1 MQASSSRGEPL
12 NLTTA
17 DKTAQRPGAA
27 REGLLIR
34 HPLIFYFLIA
44 YALSWLAWVPLLLSK
59 DGAGL
64 LSYPAP
70 IGFYTTLAI
79 ASFGPFLSALFMTG
93 VTEGRMGI
101 GRLLRR
107 IVLWRVGLRWY
118 LFALLGTPAI
128 LVLTVMVLP
137 GALASFQGLAS
148 LAPLP
153 FLGLFI
159 YVFFLG
165 GPFGEE
171 TGWRGF
177 ALPSL
182 QRTHGPLVGSLILGL
197 IWALWHLPIFWV
209 PAWNLPPTILN
220 IVMFVI
226 AAIAFTIVMTWVFN
240 NTKGSLLIATLIHAS
255 FDMFMATLNR
265 LFPAPIVNDYGS
277 NVPVLIGFGALALL
291 LVALTRGRL
300 DYQKHPQEVEPDPV
314 TTPT

>member
-1 MQASSSRGEPL
+1 M
-12 NLTTA
+12 TTA
-17 DKTAQRPGAA
+17 DNAAQRPGAA
-27 REGLLIR
+27 REGLLAR
-34 HPLIFYFLIA
+34 HPLVFYFLIA
-44 YALSWLAWVPLLLSK
+44 YALSWLAWLPLVLSK

-64 LSYPAP
+64 LSFRTP

-79 ASFGPFLSALFMTG
+79 ASFGPFLSAFFMTG
-93 VTEGRMGI
+93 VTEGRIGI

-118 LFALLGTPAI
+118 LFGLLGIPAI
-128 LVLTVMVLP
+128 LVLSVIVLP
-137 GALASFQGLAS
+137 GAMASFQGLAS

-153 FLGLFI
+153 FLSLLV

-177 ALPSL
+177 ALPRL
-182 QRTHGPLVGSLILGL
+182 QTMHGPLIGSLILGP

-209 PAWNLPPTILN
+209 PAWNFPPTILN

-240 NTKGSLLIATLIHAS
+240 NTRGSLFMAVLVHTS
-255 FDMFMATLNR
+255 FDTVLAILNR
-265 LFPAPIVNDYGS
+265 LFPVPIVNDYGS
-277 NVPVLIGFGALALL
+277 NVPILIGFGALALV

-300 DYQKHPQEVEPDPV
+300 GYQRYREEVPDPA
-314 TTPT
+314 TAPT